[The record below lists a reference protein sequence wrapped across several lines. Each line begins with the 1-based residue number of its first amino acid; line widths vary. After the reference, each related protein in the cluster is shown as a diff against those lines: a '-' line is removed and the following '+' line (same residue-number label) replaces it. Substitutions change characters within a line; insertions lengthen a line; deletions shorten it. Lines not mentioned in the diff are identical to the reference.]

1 MRLEHISLTNFRN
14 FVRLELDLPAH
25 IVLLQGDNAQ
35 GKTNFLEAIYYLATA
50 RSPFATADRQLINW
64 LAGEEGTPFARLVA
78 QVERGGDLQRIEIVL
93 LEEPTAEE
101 PHRCRKLIRIN
112 GVPKRVLDLVGQ
124 MKVVLF
130 MPQHLD
136 LVAGPPSA
144 RRHYL
149 DATLCQLD
157 ARYRRSL
164 ARYGRILTQRNH
176 LLRSLQERRGDLDE
190 LLFWDRKLAEEG
202 AYIMARRQSLVAE
215 LDELAQAI
223 HLDLTGGRE
232 RLRLRYLPSIEVP
245 DVGYQMSLELA
256 PTSQPPASGVQ
267 RIAEAFLER
276 LRQARGE
283 EIQRG
288 MSLFGPH
295 RDEMRFLV
303 GGVDLGLYG
312 SRGQQRTA
320 VLALKLAELELV
332 RREAGEEPILL
343 LDEVMSELDEAH
355 RRYLMEVISG
365 AQQTILTATD
375 LSDYSP
381 DFLAQATLLRVRE
394 GRIEKMTN
402 RE

>member
-1 MRLEHISLTNFRN
+1 
-14 FVRLELDLPAH
+14 
-25 IVLLQGDNAQ
+25 
-35 GKTNFLEAIYYLATA
+35 
-50 RSPFATADRQLINW
+50 
-64 LAGEEGTPFARLVA
+64 
-78 QVERGGDLQRIEIVL
+78 
-93 LEEPTAEE
+93 
-101 PHRCRKLIRIN
+101 
-112 GVPKRVLDLVGQ
+112 
-124 MKVVLF
+124 
-130 MPQHLD
+130 
-136 LVAGPPSA
+136 
-144 RRHYL
+144 
-149 DATLCQLD
+149 
-157 ARYRRSL
+157 
-164 ARYGRILTQRNH
+164 
-176 LLRSLQERRGDLDE
+176 
-190 LLFWDRKLAEEG
+190 
-202 AYIMARRQSLVAE
+202 MARRQSLVAE

-245 DVGYQMSLELA
+245 DVGYQMSFELA